1 MAALDGV
8 VRYAL
13 CALTRSIFSD
23 TVPPMEPQLSPVLVR
38 ALDKMPAFPDSVQ
51 RILAMTRDMQCAP
64 KDLVAVIE
72 NDPLMAARVLR
83 VVNTAYYGLGQKLTS
98 IGHAVVYLGLNT
110 IKNIALSIAAI
121 GVLPHFK
128 VGRFES
134 QAYLA
139 HSLATAAIARQ
150 LALRVGHAEPMD
162 AFIAALLHD
171 LGKVVLALH
180 MEAELQ
186 RALEYSQ
193 WHDVPLHQALRTT
206 LGCDHAHIG
215 AELLQRWQF
224 APDIVHTVRCQC
236 GDPAPDT
243 VLAASVFAAN
253 QISKRRS
260 LGDPSTGAA
269 VPLPDMARELLGAE
283 LDALDAQLGDVR
295 TLCAQVQVY
304 AHG

>member
-1 MAALDGV
+1 M
-8 VRYAL
+8 
-13 CALTRSIFSD
+13 D
-23 TVPPMEPQLSPVLVR
+23 TELSPALVR
-38 ALDKMPAFPDSVQ
+38 ALEKMPAFPDSVQ

-83 VVNTAYYGLGQKLTS
+83 VVNAAYYGLGQKLTS

-110 IKNIALSIAAI
+110 IKNIALSVAAI

-128 VGRFES
+128 VGRFDS
-134 QAYLA
+134 QAYLT
-139 HSLATAAIARQ
+139 HSLAAAAIARQ
-150 LALRVGHAEPMD
+150 FAVRLGHAEPMD

-180 MEAELQ
+180 MEPELQ

-193 WHDVPLHQALRTT
+193 WHDVPLHQALRAT
-206 LGCDHAHIG
+206 LGFDHAHIG

-224 APDIVHTVRCQC
+224 SPAIVHTVRCQC

-243 VLAASVFAAN
+243 VLAACVFAAN
-253 QISKRRS
+253 QLSKRHS
-260 LGDPSTGAA
+260 LGDASTGAEL
-269 VPLPDMARELLGAE
+269 PLPEGARQLLGAD
-283 LDALDAQLGDVR
+283 LDTLDAQLGDVR

-304 AHG
+304 ARG